1 MFLYLFIL
9 KNGKAKRGREC
20 ENVQPKWM
28 DGWKKNKGEKKKR
41 TTGAIS
47 KNTIQSFLIQLP
59 IH

>member
-28 DGWKKNKGEKKKR
+28 DGWKKNKGEKKK
-41 TTGAIS
+41 
-47 KNTIQSFLIQLP
+47 KNNWSDK
-59 IH
+59 